1 MTKAKVYF
9 SKEISP
15 EIVVKMYEKLGIE
28 LPGKVAVKVHS
39 GEKGN
44 QNFLRPD
51 FWQHIVEQVNG
62 TVVERNTSCGDR
74 DTGVRDHN

>member
-1 MTKAKVYF
+1 MSATVYF
-9 SKEISP
+9 SRTITP
-15 EIVVKMYEKLGIE
+15 EKVLELYQLAGKE

-51 FWQHIVEQVNG
+51 FWKSVIDHVGG
-62 TVVERNTSCGDR
+62 TVVECNTAYEGARNT
-74 DTGVRDHN
+74 TE